1 MLNTLRNIVQEVSAA
16 SDLQMALEIIVQRVR
31 GAMETEVCSV
41 YLFDPENSTYTLMAS
56 EGLNPE
62 AVGQVTLA
70 HSEGLVG
77 QVGLREEPM
86 NLEDAASHPKFHYVQ
101 ATGEERLTSF
111 LGVPIIH
118 NRNPLGVMV
127 VQQVEQRRFDEHEEA
142 FLVTMS
148 AQLAGVIAHA
158 QATGSITMVTS
169 TLTTTAAPAK
179 KKKIARFK
187 GSAGS
192 TGVAIGHVVVVSP
205 PADLSSVPDRTWKD
219 LDQELTLLGDALI
232 AVRAEMED
240 TAARLAGRLPEEERA
255 LFDVYQRMLDDRA
268 LGQEI
273 RDRIRAG
280 AWAQGALRQ
289 VIEEHV
295 RNFEMM
301 DDHYLRERAADV
313 RDLGRRVLAY
323 LQQGEHARV
332 EYPENTILIS
342 EELSPVMLGEVPQ
355 DSLAGLVSI
364 RGSGNSHVAIL
375 ARALGVPTVM
385 GVVDLPFH
393 KLSGKKMIVD
403 GNLGLV
409 YSTPAQELLD
419 YYVEVVEEENQFSKG
434 LEAIADLPCET
445 VDKHRIPLWVNTGLM
460 TDTIRSLDR
469 GAEGVGLYRTEVPF
483 MVRDRFPSESEQE
496 KIYRYQ
502 LESFH
507 PRPVTMRTLDV
518 GGDKSLSYFPIK
530 EDNPFLG
537 WRGIRVT
544 LDHPE
549 IFLVQVRAMLKA
561 SLGLDNLRIMLPM
574 ISSVFEVEEAQHLI
588 HRAYEEVL
596 AEGWSV
602 KMPPVGVMIEVP
614 AAVYIVKDLALR
626 VDFLS
631 IGSNDLT
638 QYLLAVDRNNPRVSD
653 LYHSFHPAVLKAL
666 QSVVN
671 DAHEAGK
678 TVSICGEMAGDPA
691 AAVLLVAMGFDML
704 SMSAVNLLKV
714 KWVLRKISMER
725 AQEIFAELLQQDN
738 AELIRSSLELALCKE
753 GVGKVLGIKSR
764 RFSEKPA

>member
-1 MLNTLRNIVQEVSAA
+1 MLNTLRNIVQEVSSA
-16 SDLQMALEIIVQRVR
+16 SDLQTALQIIVQRVR
-31 GAMETEVCSV
+31 GAMKTEVCSV
-41 YLFDPENSTYTLMAS
+41 YLYDTESASYTLMAS
-56 EGLNPE
+56 EGLNPS
-62 AVGQVTLA
+62 AVGQVTLS

-77 QVGLREEPM
+77 QVGLREEPI
-86 NLEDAASHPKFHYVQ
+86 NLEDAASHPKFHYIRE
-101 ATGEERLTSF
+101 TGEERFTSF

-118 NRNPLGVMV
+118 HRNTLGVLI

-158 QATGSITMVTS
+158 QATGSINSVATPTRK
-169 TLTTTAAPAK
+169 AR
-179 KKKIARFK
+179 IARFQ
-187 GSAGS
+187 GSAGA
-192 TGVAIGHVVVVSP
+192 TGVAIGDAVVISP
-205 PADLSSVPDRTWKD
+205 PADLGAVPDQVCKNID
-219 LDQELTLLGDALI
+219 IELKLLDSALA
-232 AVRAEMED
+232 AVREEMKD
-240 TAARLAGRLPEEERA
+240 TAERLSDRLPVEEQA
-255 LFDVYQRMLDDRA
+255 LFDVYLRMLDDHA

-273 RDRIRAG
+273 RDRIRSG
-280 AWAQGALRQ
+280 SWAQGALRQ
-289 VIEEHV
+289 VIEEHI

-313 RDLGRRVLAY
+313 RDLGRRVLSH
-323 LQQGEHARV
+323 LQQGEHARI

-342 EELSPVMLGEVPQ
+342 EELSPVMLGEVPKE
-355 DSLAGLVSI
+355 SLAGLVSI
-364 RGSGNSHVAIL
+364 QGSSNSHVAIL

-393 KLSGKKMIVD
+393 KLSGKKLIVD

-409 YSTPAQELLD
+409 YSSPAQELLD
-419 YYVEVVEEENQFSKG
+419 YYTEVLEEENQFSKG
-434 LEAIADLPCET
+434 LEAIRDLPCET
-445 VDKHRIPLWVNTGLM
+445 PDNYRIPLWVNTGLM

-502 LESFH
+502 LEAFA
-507 PRPVTMRTLDV
+507 PRPVTMRTLDI

-561 SLGLDNLRIMLPM
+561 SVGLDNLRIMLPM
-574 ISSVFEVEEAQHLI
+574 ISSIFEVEEAQHLI
-588 HRAYEEVL
+588 HRAHAEVL
-596 AEGWSV
+596 AEGLPVS
-602 KMPPVGVMIEVP
+602 MPPVGVMVEVP
-614 AAVYIVKDLALR
+614 AAVYMVKDLAQR

-631 IGSNDLT
+631 IGSNDLI

-653 LYHSFHPAVLKAL
+653 LYHSFHPAVLHAL
-666 QSVVN
+666 QKVVD
-671 DAHEAGK
+671 DAHQEGK

-691 AAVLLVAMGFDML
+691 AAVLLMAMGFDML

-714 KWVLRKISMER
+714 KWVLRRIGMER
-725 AQEIFAELLQQDN
+725 AKKILSDLMKHDN
-738 AELIRSSLELALCKE
+738 AQVIRSSLELALCKE
-753 GVGKVLGIKSR
+753 GMGKVLGIKSR
-764 RFSEKPA
+764 RF

>member
-1 MLNTLRNIVQEVSAA
+1 MLNTLRNIVQEVSSA
-16 SDLQMALEIIVQRVR
+16 SDLQVALQIIVQRVR
-31 GAMETEVCSV
+31 GAMNTEVCSV
-41 YLFDPENSTYTLMAS
+41 YLYDSESASYTLMAS
-56 EGLNPE
+56 EGLNPS
-62 AVGQVTLA
+62 AVGQVTLF

-77 QVGLREEPM
+77 QVGLREEPI
-86 NLEDAASHPKFHYVQ
+86 NLEEAASHPKFHYIRE
-101 ATGEERLTSF
+101 TGEERFTSF
-111 LGVPIIH
+111 LGAPIIH
-118 NRNPLGVMV
+118 HRNTLGVLV

-158 QATGSITMVTS
+158 QATGSVNNVS
-169 TLTTTAAPAK
+169 TPTRK
-179 KKKIARFK
+179 KRIARFQ
-187 GSAGS
+187 GSAGA
-192 TGVAIGHVVVVSP
+192 TGVAIGEAVVITP
-205 PADLSSVPDRTWKD
+205 PADLGAVPERTCKD
-219 LDQELTLLGDALI
+219 IDLELALLDDALA
-232 AVRAEMED
+232 AVREEMKETAE
-240 TAARLAGRLPEEERA
+240 RLSDRLPAEEHA
-255 LFDVYQRMLDDRA
+255 LFDVYLRMLDDRA

-273 RDRIRAG
+273 RERIRG
-280 AWAQGALRQ
+280 GFWAQGALRQ
-289 VIEEHV
+289 VIEEHI

-313 RDLGRRVLAY
+313 RDLGRRVLSH

-332 EYPENTILIS
+332 EYPANTILIS

-355 DSLAGLVSI
+355 ESLAGLVSKQ
-364 RGSGNSHVAIL
+364 GSSNSHVAIL

-393 KLSGKKMIVD
+393 KLSGKKLIVD
-403 GNLGLV
+403 GNLGLI
-409 YSTPAQELLD
+409 YSSPAQELLD
-419 YYVEVVEEENQFSKG
+419 YYTEVLEEENQFSKG
-434 LEAIADLPCET
+434 LEAIRDLPCET
-445 VDKHRIPLWVNTGLM
+445 PDNYRIPLWVNTGLM

-496 KIYRYQ
+496 KIYRHQ
-502 LESFH
+502 LEAFA
-507 PRPVTMRTLDV
+507 PRPVTMRTLDI

-561 SLGLDNLRIMLPM
+561 SVGLDNLRIMLPM
-574 ISSVFEVEEAQHLI
+574 VSSIFEVEEAQHLI
-588 HRAYEEVL
+588 HRAHAEVL
-596 AEGWSV
+596 AEGLPVS
-602 KMPPVGVMIEVP
+602 MPPVGVMVEVP
-614 AAVYIVKDLALR
+614 AAVYMVKDLAQR

-631 IGSNDLT
+631 IGSNDLV

-653 LYHSFHPAVLKAL
+653 LYHSFHPAVLHAL
-666 QSVVN
+666 QKVAD
-671 DAHEAGK
+671 DAHQEGK

-691 AAVLLVAMGFDML
+691 AAVLLMAMGFDML

-714 KWVLRKISMER
+714 KWVLRRIGMDR
-725 AQEIFAELLQQDN
+725 AKTILSDLMKHDN
-738 AELIRSSLELALCKE
+738 AQVIRSSLELALCKE
-753 GVGKVLGIKSR
+753 GMGKVLGIKGR
-764 RFSEKPA
+764 RFY